1 MDSITAREKE
11 VVLLLAQGLSTK
23 EIASRMGI
31 SFHTVES
38 HRKNLRFKFS
48 AKNSTELLMK
58 VMKVVNPAVNT

>member
-1 MDSITAREKE
+1 MDSITVREKE
-11 VVLLLAQGLSTK
+11 VLELLAQGLSTK
-23 EIASRMGI
+23 EIATRMRI

-58 VMKVVNPAVNT
+58 VMKVVNPAMNT